1 MQIQQ
6 KTFIVTGGASGLG
19 AATVRHFHAAG
30 ANLLIAD
37 LDCSAGEKLVT
48 DLGGQRVLFCKT
60 DVTHEGEAQAA
71 IDIASRSFGSIQG
84 LINCAGIAPAKK
96 ILGKTGPHDLA
107 GFARTVQIN
116 LIGTFNMTRLVAF
129 AMSQN
134 TVNTAGER
142 GVIINTASIAGYEG
156 QIGQA
161 AYAAAKGGVISMT
174 LPIARE
180 LADHGIRIMTIAP
193 GLFATP
199 MLENMRSDVQD
210 ALNAMTVFP
219 SRLGLAAEY
228 AQLAQQIVENV
239 MLNGTTIR
247 LDGGVRLK

>member
-1 MQIQQ
+1 MQIEQS
-6 KTFIVTGGASGLG
+6 TFIVTGGSSGLG
-19 AATVRHFHAAG
+19 AATVKHFHAAG

-37 LDCSAGEKLVT
+37 LDCSTGEKLVAN
-48 DLGGQRVLFCKT
+48 LGGTRAMFCKT

-71 IDIASRSFGSIQG
+71 INVALHSFGSIQG

-107 GFARTVQIN
+107 GFTQTVQIN
-116 LIGTFNMTRLVAF
+116 LIGTFNMTRLAAS

-180 LADHGIRIMTIAP
+180 LAHYGIRVMTIAP

-199 MLENMRSDVQD
+199 MLQNMRPDVQD

-219 SRLGLAAEY
+219 PRLGQPVEY
-228 AQLAQQIVENV
+228 AQLAQHIIENV

-247 LDGGVRLK
+247 LDGGVRLE